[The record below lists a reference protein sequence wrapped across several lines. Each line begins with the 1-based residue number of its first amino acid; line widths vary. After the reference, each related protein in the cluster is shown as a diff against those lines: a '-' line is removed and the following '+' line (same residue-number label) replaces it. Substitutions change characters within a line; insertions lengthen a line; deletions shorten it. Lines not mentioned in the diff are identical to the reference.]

1 MTQRITQAMCLALEI
16 PAASARATPPS
27 SPERPRL
34 VVLTDISS
42 LSAGEAEP
50 DDGQSLIRLMLYADE
65 FDIEGMV
72 AYSKPGPRAADPPR
86 VDPASR
92 RRLPERAAQ
101 PPPARPPLSARTCL
115 VLRS

>member
-1 MTQRITQAMCLALEI
+1 MTQHFALAMCLALTI
-16 PAASARATPPS
+16 PATAARAAPPS
-27 SPERPRL
+27 PPERPRL

-42 LSAGEAEP
+42 LPAGVAEP

-72 AYSKPGPRAADPPR
+72 AFVEPGPRAAYRPELIRR
-86 VDPASR
+86 VVG
-92 RRLPERAAQ
+92 RLPERAAQ

-115 VLRS
+115 VIRA